1 MERQTLSVVLIL
13 GIGALVITNQV
24 QASGRLVIGYN
35 FPKNMGVRLG
45 NMAWTQPVFI
55 TNPTIENIRVQ
66 AMNFQVLHN
75 GSSIGTFYTI
85 YPVAISKGQTVKKD
99 FEVKIPVSGFATI
112 LADLFGKVVLEI
124 KGQAVCY
131 GFNVPLPSQ
140 KFNFNFFK

>member
-1 MERQTLSVVLIL
+1 MERQTLSIVLIL
-13 GIGALVITNQV
+13 GIGALVLTNQV
-24 QASGRLVIGYN
+24 QAAGRLVIGYN

-45 NMAWTQPVFI
+45 NLAWTQPVYI

-66 AMNFQVLHN
+66 AMNFQVLYN
-75 GSSIGTFYTI
+75 NSVIGTFYTV
-85 YPVAISKGQTVKKD
+85 YPANITSGNTVKKD

-112 LADLFGKVVLEI
+112 LADLFGKVTLEI